1 VISVIIPALN
11 VASTI
16 EDQLDALAHQRF
28 DGEFE
33 VIVADNGSTDGTRA
47 LVEKWQ
53 GRLPGLRVV
62 DASARRGSAS
72 ARNVGVRAAA
82 GPGLAFCDA
91 DDVVA
96 EGWLAALA
104 EGLESAPLV
113 AGWCELLEEPT
124 NRLLLPAGPRQTSM
138 GFLRFADTCS
148 MAVDKATLD
157 SVGGFAEDMLRCSD
171 VDFSWRL
178 QLAGYEMVEAPA
190 ALVHKRSRRA
200 RRARVLQ
207 SYEWGRFQPILYKR
221 YRDAGMPRQTLG
233 STLLDLVLILVT
245 TPLIWHPRARA
256 RWWAIAPEH
265 AGRIVG
271 CCRARCWFP

>member
-11 VASTI
+11 AAHTI
-16 EDQLDALAHQRF
+16 EDQLDAIAHQRF

-47 LVEKWQ
+47 LVEKWHD
-53 GRLPGLRVV
+53 RLPGLRVV
-62 DASARRGSAS
+62 DASARPGSPS

-82 GPGLAFCDA
+82 GSGLAFCDA

-96 EGWLAALA
+96 DGWLAALA
-104 EGLESAPLV
+104 EGLESAPFV
-113 AGWCELLEEPT
+113 AGWCEFLEEQT
-124 NRLLLPAGPRQTSM
+124 DRLLLPAGPRQTAL

-221 YRDAGMPRQTLG
+221 YRDAGMPRASLG
-233 STLLDLVLILVT
+233 STLRDFVLILVT
-245 TPLIWHPRARA
+245 TPMIWHPRARA

>member
-62 DASARRGSAS
+62 DASARLGSAS
-72 ARNVGVRAAA
+72 ARNVAVRAAA